1 MTTLLLGTVAIEP
14 NRWGAVS
21 KDRAPTVA
29 SEAWLARA
37 IEAGFD
43 GVELWEHHATQVD
56 EAEARRLIGSK
67 LPIRIFNSYVSFDEE
82 ADAQRLSAASWL
94 DRLGCEGVKYNVGP
108 DADAEAD
115 YVARL
120 GRWSDAI
127 RPDVRLICECHSGT
141 LAETPAV
148 AARML
153 EAAGP
158 ADRFHALVHLGDD
171 VDHIDAMFEALGER
185 ISHVHV
191 NFLRQKAPLLEDIAA
206 DVVGRIDRIRELG
219 FVGSFTLEFTHG
231 VLSANDT
238 LEATLDAAVSDLRF
252 LREVLD

>member
-1 MTTLLLGTVAIEP
+1 M
-14 NRWGAVS
+14 
-21 KDRAPTVA
+21 
-29 SEAWLARA
+29 
-37 IEAGFD
+37 
-43 GVELWEHHATQVD
+43 
-56 EAEARRLIGSK
+56 
-67 LPIRIFNSYVSFDEE
+67 
-82 ADAQRLSAASWL
+82 
-94 DRLGCEGVKYNVGP
+94 
-108 DADAEAD
+108 
-115 YVARL
+115 
-120 GRWSDAI
+120 
-127 RPDVRLICECHSGT
+127 
-141 LAETPAV
+141 
-148 AARML
+148 
-153 EAAGP
+153 
-158 ADRFHALVHLGDD
+158 HLGDD